1 MNSARVKF
9 QWSLIL
15 RLLIDFEPW
24 RLLKKEKVE
33 EFREIVMEK
42 MSVAEMVREC
52 EKRVLDQLR
61 VR

>member
-24 RLLKKEKVE
+24 RVLKKKVE
-33 EFREIVMEK
+33 EFREIVMENI
-42 MSVAEMVREC
+42 SVAEMVREW

>member
-33 EFREIVMEK
+33 EFREIVMEN

>member
-33 EFREIVMEK
+33 EFREIVMENI
-42 MSVAEMVREC
+42 SVAEMVREW